1 MMRLVER
8 YFVIVL
14 IVVGWEVLARQGII
28 DAFFISQPSLI
39 ATRIVEW
46 VSSGDL
52 WVHVG
57 VTAEEAVLGFL
68 IGVVLG
74 AVCGLICGLDKVLA
88 RATVPLFTVGNA
100 LPKLAF
106 APLLVAWFG
115 FGISSKVAL
124 AASVV
129 FFFVFFGV
137 YSGIQAGD
145 RIVVAN
151 ARVMGGKGWL
161 MMRHVYLPSA
171 FTWIVASLRLSV
183 AYAFAA
189 AVIGEYLGSSH
200 GLGYLIIYGKS
211 MLDMTDIFAALIIIV
226 AIVGC
231 IDAGLRKLG
240 AVSVRWQDR
249 DVSGQA
255 LP

>member
-1 MMRLVER
+1 MWRLVER

-14 IVVGWEVLARQGII
+14 IVVGWEVLAATGVI
-28 DAFFISQPSLI
+28 DPFFISQPSLI
-39 ATRIVEW
+39 VERIAEW
-46 VSSGDL
+46 VQSGDL
-52 WVHVG
+52 WIHIA
-57 VTAEEAVLGFL
+57 VTAEEAILGFL
-68 IGVVLG
+68 IGLG
-74 AVCGLICGLDKVLA
+74 LGVVCGIFCGLNGTLA
-88 RATVPLFTVGNA
+88 KATVPLISVGNA

-115 FGISSKVAL
+115 FGIASKVAL

-145 RIVVAN
+145 RVVVAN
-151 ARVMGGKGWL
+151 ARIMGGKGWL
-161 MMRHVYLPSA
+161 LMRHVYLPSA
-171 FTWIVASLRLSV
+171 LTWIVASLRLSI

-211 MLDMTDIFAALIIIV
+211 MLDMTDIFAALVIIV

-231 IDAGLRKLG
+231 IDAGLRKVG
-240 AVSVRWQDR
+240 ASSARWQDR
-249 DVSGQA
+249 DVAGQA
-255 LP
+255 VP